1 MQKFLLAIS
10 VVVIAI
16 LGGAL
21 AVILQDPQVSTL
33 ELDRDRAALSAE
45 ISAIQAESAKYES
58 GLLKSLIEVRLAI
71 TKNTLAML
79 DQKRTAFIRRVS
91 LNYRLDSRPVHE
103 ASDQELKL
111 IIDDLSQA
119 ERKANA
125 SKQEA
130 ARYSG
135 GLLQAVALMKAETDE
150 MSVSQLRLKF
160 YSAKHGIPIALP
172 NVSDNV
178 KPPTQP
184 PGKIVKDREA
194 L

>member
-1 MQKFLLAIS
+1 MQKLLLTIS
-10 VVVIAI
+10 IVVIVI
-16 LGGAL
+16 LSVLL
-21 AVILQDPQVSTL
+21 AVILQDPQISTV
-33 ELDRDRAALSAE
+33 EIDRDRAILSAE
-45 ISAIQAESAKYES
+45 ISAIQTESAKYES
-58 GLLKSLIEVRLAI
+58 GLIKSLIEVRLAI
-71 TKNTLAML
+71 TRNTLAML

-91 LNYRLDSRPVHE
+91 LNYRLDSQPVHE

-111 IIDDLSQA
+111 IVDDLSQA

-150 MSVSQLRLKF
+150 ISVSQLRLKF
-160 YSAKHGIPIALP
+160 YSAKHGIPIPLP
-172 NVSDNV
+172 NLSDNV
-178 KPPTQP
+178 KTPTQP